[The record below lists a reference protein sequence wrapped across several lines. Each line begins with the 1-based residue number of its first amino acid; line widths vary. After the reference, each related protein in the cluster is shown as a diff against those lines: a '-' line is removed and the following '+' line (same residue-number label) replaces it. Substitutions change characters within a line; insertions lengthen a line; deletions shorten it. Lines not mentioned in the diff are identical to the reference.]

1 MVAHFLMSS
10 AAETLQKLLST
21 VQSKK
26 PAESSKSTKSLQ
38 REYDLAARQALEG
51 RVEEVQE
58 VYDGVARQAADI
70 LARAREGEEGVA
82 KDRAV
87 IAKCET
93 SDLKHISGLITEW
106 VGACCSRAPPL
117 TPRARPARAE
127 TPH

>member
-106 VGACCSRAPPL
+106 VGACCSRAPSH
-117 TPRARPARAE
+117 PRARPARAE